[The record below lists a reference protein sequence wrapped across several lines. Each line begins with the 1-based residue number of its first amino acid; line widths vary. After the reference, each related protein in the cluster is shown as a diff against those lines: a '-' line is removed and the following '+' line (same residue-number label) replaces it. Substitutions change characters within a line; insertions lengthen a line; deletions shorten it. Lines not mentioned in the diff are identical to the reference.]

1 MQTQSMD
8 SQKPLDFATLLKA
21 HKLLTQVPR
30 PAYDVIVAPTEI
42 SKKLRSLP
50 EINQHFSGMRIIAMP
65 EPRRYGIFKWRLL
78 RMLLSPTKNIIQEWH
93 WNRRVY
99 LLDTKKF

>member
-1 MQTQSMD
+1 MKTGEMIHLSLATVLRAHRLL
-8 SQKPLDFATLLKA
+8 SQI
-21 HKLLTQVPR
+21 PR
-30 PAYDVIVAPTEI
+30 PSYDVIVAPTEI
-42 SKKLRSLP
+42 SKKLRCLP
-50 EINQHFSGMRIIAMP
+50 GINWHLSGMRIIAMP